1 MTALKP
7 NGGDSNPLSR
17 PRAFVL
23 LKSGRRLDPLNPDPA
38 SLDGRGPCGRSGANA
53 AMGWFI
59 EMGAFPFRRQAQ
71 PHGPGAARARRAANV
86 RAILPG
92 SADPA
97 TRGVDIEVCDE
108 CRDVEL
114 ALIGRL
120 AQANVGEGRVNVRRR
135 EVKEKEKEKEKEKVA
150 DLA

>member
-1 MTALKP
+1 MIEALGIAIAPFYLGRDDLAHVAPAHADADLGAPTAETK
-7 NGGDSNPLSR
+7 GACRGFARGD
-17 PRAFVL
+17 A
-23 LKSGRRLDPLNPDPA
+23 
-38 SLDGRGPCGRSGANA
+38 
-53 AMGWFI
+53 
-59 EMGAFPFRRQAQ
+59 
-71 PHGPGAARARRAANV
+71 GAASREVAENDPSSIVARIFCGNLGSGILFLNV

-92 SADPA
+92 SADLA

-120 AQANVGEGRVNVRRR
+120 AQANVGEGRVNVRRQ
-135 EVKEKEKEKEKEKVA
+135 EVKEKVA